1 MGLGD
6 RDYMRSSQPAGPG
19 WGSRGRKSRGR
30 WSILTILIAINI
42 GVFIIKYVFV
52 LWGEE
57 VKDVGYPQFIP
68 SGGASAELVFTR
80 GHVWTLF
87 TYMFVHG
94 NLLHILFNL
103 ILIFACGRGLQVIAG
118 ERHLFRVFLL
128 SGLFG
133 GFVQIAV
140 SANPVVGASA
150 CAFGLLV
157 ALAALIPEQQVSL
170 LLFFVIPLRLRLK
183 NLAYSLTAL
192 AAVFLVIDLLI
203 SRDIWMVSG
212 VGHAAHL
219 GGALTG
225 WMYVRTAG
233 FGGRGMAATSSRRRG
248 KRIPG
253 KTGRG
258 RSSRMGDI
266 VSTAVE
272 REVDG
277 VVFETDEFTMN
288 RINMLLEK
296 ISEEGMGNLTEEERK
311 VLQRYSKEISG
322 RID

>member
-6 RDYMRSSQPAGPG
+6 RDYMRSGQPAGIG
-19 WGSRGRKSRGR
+19 WGNRGRKSRGR

-42 GVFIIKYVFV
+42 GVFIIQYVFG

-57 VKDVGYPQFIP
+57 VQDGGYQQFIP

-94 NLLHILFNL
+94 NLLHI
-103 ILIFACGRGLQVIAG
+103 
-118 ERHLFRVFLL
+118 
-128 SGLFG
+128 
-133 GFVQIAV
+133 
-140 SANPVVGASA
+140 
-150 CAFGLLV
+150 
-157 ALAALIPEQQVSL
+157 AALIPEQQVSL

-192 AAVFLVIDLLI
+192 AAVFLVIDLLV
-203 SRDIWMVSG
+203 SADIWMVSG

-219 GGALTG
+219 GGALAG
-225 WMYVRTAG
+225 WLYVRMSG
-233 FGGRGMAATSSRRRG
+233 FGGRGMAATYSRRRG
-248 KRIPG
+248 KRIAG
-253 KTGRG
+253 KTERK
-258 RSSRMGDI
+258 RSSQMGKI

-272 REVDG
+272 REIDG

-288 RINMLLEK
+288 RINTLLEK

-311 VLQRYSKEISG
+311 VLQRYSKKISG